1 LPGENSFKKLLKEAL
16 AMQRRRISGFTLI
29 ELLVVI
35 SIISLLM
42 AILLPSLGKARE
54 QARRATCMANLR
66 SIGQG
71 IFLYAHDNDDRLVP
85 GDWRVSWDVW
95 GQVAEYPRGCR
106 IPPFLESKEVNLG
119 HLIGSSILPLPG
131 SNDHVFFCPSSRT
144 PEGNRCYEDFVRGWG
159 SADTIATISYMY
171 NNSLDGFDGFVQDGQ
186 FAVLSHKNKINFLR
200 GDGSVGTF
208 NIKPLDFGSPQGPEL
223 LQEVS
228 LRYGVC
234 FPTAMLHRWLTSGE
248 VNTNEAMEFLS
259 SPQSW
264 ADSHST
270 LMNDPACRAVSE
282 PVLLASVSTESLACD
297 VVGVWGAAP
306 PSG

>member
-1 LPGENSFKKLLKEAL
+1 
-16 AMQRRRISGFTLI
+16 MT
-29 ELLVVI
+29 
-35 SIISLLM
+35 
-42 AILLPSLGKARE
+42 
-54 QARRATCMANLR
+54 NLH

-95 GQVAEYPRGCR
+95 GQVAEYPKGCR
-106 IPPFLESKEVNLG
+106 MPPVVESREVNLG
-119 HLIGSSILPLPG
+119 HLIRSGILPLPG
-131 SNDHVFFCPSSRT
+131 SDDHVFFCPSSRT
-144 PEGNRCYEDFVRGWG
+144 PEGNRCYEDFVKGWG
-159 SADTIATISYMY
+159 SVDIVATTSYMY
-171 NNSLDGFDGFVQDGQ
+171 NNALDGFDGFVQDGQ

-200 GDGSVGTF
+200 GDGSVSTF
-208 NIKPLDFGSPQGPEL
+208 NVEPLDFGGPMGPEL

-234 FPTAMLHRWLTSGE
+234 FPTIMLHRWLAGGE
-248 VNTNEAMEFLS
+248 VNLNEAMDFLS
-259 SPQSW
+259 SPQGW
-264 ADSHST
+264 ADSHGT
-270 LMNDPACRAVSE
+270 LMNDPACRALSE

>member
-1 LPGENSFKKLLKEAL
+1 MCCRKDKA
-16 AMQRRRISGFTLI
+16 FTLI

-35 SIISLLM
+35 SIIALLM

-54 QARRATCMANLR
+54 QARRASCMANLR

-71 IFLYAHDNDDRLVP
+71 IYLYAHDNDGRLVP

-95 GQVAEYPRGCR
+95 SQVAEYPRGCR
-106 IPPFLESKEVNLG
+106 MPPVLESREVNLG
-119 HLIGSSILPLPG
+119 HLIRSGILPMPG
-131 SNDHVFFCPSSRT
+131 GNDHVFFCPSSKT
-144 PEGNRCYEDFVRGWG
+144 PDGKKCYEDFVQGWG
-159 SADTIATISYMY
+159 SIDRVATTGYMY

-200 GDGSVGTF
+200 GDGSVDTF
-208 NIKPLDFGSPQGPEL
+208 NVKPLDFGSPQGPEL

-234 FPTAMLHRWLTSGE
+234 FPTAMLHRWFARDE
-248 VNTNEAMEFLS
+248 VNLDEANEFLS
-259 SPQSW
+259 SPQGW
-264 ADSHST
+264 ADSNST
-270 LMNDPACRAVSE
+270 LMNDPACRAFSE
-282 PVLLASVSTESLACD
+282 PVLLASVGTESLASD